1 MPIAIACNHCG
12 SKLRAPENLAGRKV
26 KCPRCGQAVA
36 ITAAPP
42 PDPAAQSF
50 EEQPGDRTLG
60 TAHPPPASE
69 APTIP
74 PDGVAPAGPAA
85 AKAQDRELYDFLAP
99 PQGEGEVGRL
109 GSYRVLK
116 VLGAGGMGVVFQAE
130 DYQLQRLVALKVMK
144 PTLAASDSA
153 RQRFLREARTT
164 AAIEHDHIITI
175 YQVGEYRGVP
185 FLAMPFLKGETLDDR
200 IRREGKLPLA
210 EVLRIGREIA
220 DGLAAAHNKSLI
232 HRDIKPA
239 NVWLES
245 RPGER
250 AVSRPG
256 ERGVSTPWC
265 RVKILDFGLARAVG
279 DETHLT
285 QQGAIVGTPQ
295 YMAPEQ
301 SSGEFVDGRCDL
313 FSLGCVLY
321 RLCTGELPFKGK
333 DMISMLAAVAL
344 QQPQPPLELNPEV
357 PSKLSALVMQL
368 LAKDPAQRPQSAG
381 AVAVAL
387 QAIEDEQSTV
397 PTSLTRPRATAQRA
411 DRPSSAVRD
420 VEPTGLVRSRK
431 KTREG
436 RPRRPRWLPMAVVA
450 AALLIALAAGA
461 VVYLIAHRKN
471 VDPLARPGQEPP
483 PPPPGRPL
491 SPLALVSQPASL
503 PGVHGWTIETRGHRG
518 AVKVTAYSADSR
530 RLASGGEDGTVRIW
544 EPISGRLLR
553 VLVGHARGLSSVAW
567 SPDAKLLA
575 SGGEDNTVRLWEADS
590 GRLLRTLEGH
600 TGAVRQL
607 SWSPDGKTLASGSED
622 TTVRLWEAE
631 SGKPLR
637 TFDKHPEPI
646 TGLTWRPD
654 GKTLVSASLTKK
666 QERRFWLWEAATA
679 EGVRNHLAGNPA
691 TWSWDRMQLVYKSG
705 IKTVRFWE
713 MDSGKARTITLAEH
727 SGPIYV
733 LTLSP
738 DGKTLATG
746 GEKTVQFWEAGSG
759 KLLRTCEGYDRTVH
773 GLAWSPDGK
782 LLASTGLHSPL
793 LKLWKVDAAQP
804 VRTLRGFGNLRY
816 LQWSPDS
823 KIISADPHFT
833 REYWDA
839 SWGRPLYSLPM
850 HFAGTYDVAWSP
862 DGTILATTNP
872 LDGRV
877 QLWEADSGKFL
888 RTIGPRLLGQ
898 HWLRPSWSPDGKVLA
913 FQEGYTVRL
922 WDVANDRALAS
933 LDGHTN
939 VVAAM
944 IWSPDGKHIATAGAY
959 GGDVRF
965 WDAATAQCLQILPLH
980 LDADRALSWSREGNV
995 FFVGDNRAIQR
1006 WVVATGKP
1014 LEPLAGHG
1022 GRVTAFAWSPDRRT
1036 LASGGADGTVLLWDA
1051 TGRPLVPV
1059 KELQG
1064 TQGPVTALTWLADS
1078 QTVAALGANGVV
1090 CFWDSR
1096 SGKLGHTSPALTASA
1111 RFSPNGRMLASHGE
1125 PSAVRLWEAETGR
1138 ARGALVMLRP
1148 GQPGIYLAITPDG
1161 HYRGSHAIDLDLVCI
1176 VQTESGQETLLLDEF
1191 SQKYGWKS
1199 DPERVHLIGP

>member
-1 MPIAIACNHCG
+1 
-12 SKLRAPENLAGRKV
+12 
-26 KCPRCGQAVA
+26 
-36 ITAAPP
+36 
-42 PDPAAQSF
+42 
-50 EEQPGDRTLG
+50 
-60 TAHPPPASE
+60 
-69 APTIP
+69 
-74 PDGVAPAGPAA
+74 
-85 AKAQDRELYDFLAP
+85 
-99 PQGEGEVGRL
+99 
-109 GSYRVLK
+109 
-116 VLGAGGMGVVFQAE
+116 MGVVFQAE

-175 YQVGEYRGVP
+175 YQVGEDRGVP

-200 IRREGKLPLA
+200 IRRESKLPLA

-220 DGLAAAHNKSLI
+220 DGLAAAHDKSLI

-250 AVSRPG
+250 GVFRSGERGVSRPG

-333 DMISMLAAVAL
+333 DTISILAAVAL
-344 QQPQPPLELNPEV
+344 QQPKPPPELNPEV
-357 PSKLSALVMQL
+357 PPKLSALVMQL

-387 QAIEDEQSTV
+387 QAIEDEHSTGA
-397 PTSLTRPRATAQRA
+397 TSLTRQRATASEA
-411 DRPSSAVRD
+411 DWPRSAQGGEAPTTFVR
-420 VEPTGLVRSRK
+420 TRK
-431 KTREG
+431 NAQEG
-436 RPRRPRWLPMAVVA
+436 RSRRPRWLPVAVVA
-450 AALLIALAAGA
+450 AAVLVALGAGA
-461 VVYLIAHRKN
+461 IAYLIAHRKSS
-471 VDPLARPGQEPP
+471 DTQARPGQEPP
-483 PPPPGRPL
+483 PSPPGRPL

-503 PGVHGWTIETRGHRG
+503 PGVQGWTIETRGHRG

-567 SPDAKLLA
+567 SPDAKVLA
-575 SGGEDNTVRLWEADS
+575 SGGEDNAVRLWESDS
-590 GRLLRTLEGH
+590 GRLLYTLEGH
-600 TGAVRQL
+600 TGPVRQL
-607 SWSPDGKTLASGSED
+607 SWSPNGKTLASGSED
-622 TTVRLWEAE
+622 TTVRLWAAD
-631 SGKPLR
+631 SGKALR
-637 TFDKHPEPI
+637 TFDKHLDPI
-646 TGLTWRPD
+646 AGLIWRPD
-654 GKTLVSASLTKK
+654 GKTLVSASVTKK

-679 EGVRNHLAGNPA
+679 EGVRNYLAGSPG
-691 TWSWDRMQLVYKSG
+691 TWSWDRKQLVYKSG

-713 MDSGKARTITLAEH
+713 MDTGQARTVTLAEH
-727 SGPIYV
+727 SGPIYA

-738 DGKTLATG
+738 DGRTLATG

-773 GLAWSPDGK
+773 GLAWSPDGN

-804 VRTLRGFGNLRY
+804 VRTLRGIGNLRY

-823 KIISADPHFT
+823 KIIGADPHYT

-839 SWGRPLYSLPM
+839 SSGRLLHALPM
-850 HFAGTYDVAWSP
+850 HFVGTYDVAWSP
-862 DGTILATTNP
+862 DGRLIATTNP
-872 LDGRV
+872 PDGRV
-877 QLWEADSGKFL
+877 QLWEADSGRFL
-888 RTIGPRLLGQ
+888 RTVGPRLNEPR
-898 HWLRPSWSPDGKVLA
+898 WLRPAWSPDGKVLA
-913 FQEGYTVRL
+913 FQEGYNVRL
-922 WDVANDRALAS
+922 WDVAKDRALAS

-939 VVAAM
+939 LVAAM
-944 IWSPDGKHIATAGAY
+944 IWSPDGKHIATVGAF
-959 GGDVRF
+959 GGDVRL
-965 WDAATAQCLQILPLH
+965 WDAATAQCLRILPLH
-980 LDADRALSWSREGNV
+980 LDADRALGWSREGNV
-995 FFVGDNRAIQR
+995 LFVGDNRAIQR

-1014 LEPLAGHG
+1014 LEPLTGHG

-1051 TGRPLVPV
+1051 TGRPLLPV

-1064 TQGPVTALTWLADS
+1064 SQGPVTALAWLADS
-1078 QTVAALGANGVV
+1078 QTVAALSANHVV
-1090 CFWDSR
+1090 YFWDSR
-1096 SGKLGHTSPALTASA
+1096 SGKLARTSPALAASA
-1111 RFSPNGRMLASHGE
+1111 RFSPDVRMLASRGE
-1125 PSAVRLWEAETGR
+1125 PSAVRLWEAATGQ
-1138 ARGALVMLRP
+1138 ARGALVMLRA
-1148 GQPGIYLAITPDG
+1148 GQPGIYVAITPDG
-1161 HYRGSHAIDLDLVCI
+1161 QYRGSHAIDLDLVCI
-1176 VQTESGQETLLLDEF
+1176 VQTESGQETLLLDDF
-1191 SQKYGWKS
+1191 IQKYAWKN
-1199 DPERVHLIGP
+1199 DPEQVHLIGP